1 MSWNL
6 TARDGWVKRN
16 PESPALETGGLHS
29 LRQIL
34 DRMPG
39 VHWYL
44 NTTKPAV
51 TCFQHANFYG
61 YLNPLRPIPIQL
73 VDGVTLEW
81 LYRQGERELQQAP
94 CFDAGTTL
102 ATILCDGV
110 NPNPALEEVCRQMDI
125 ALLRST
131 LAPAG
136 VLDFLQANLAKLL
149 SPRCNRHGVFLAV
162 MNTGVIITGKSGIG
176 KSEVA
181 LDLVQRGHQLIA
193 DDVVEIYR
201 RDGPVLM
208 GECPPSLKG
217 HIEIRGLGIIN
228 AEKMFGPAAVMDY
241 YELELIINLSD
252 AKEREIEN
260 LDRLK
265 PSLEPV
271 DILGV
276 EIPCLHILVAPGRNL
291 SVLVEAAIRDHLLR
305 KTGANSSLEFVGRHN
320 RRMGIGG
327 EE

>member
-1 MSWNL
+1 
-6 TARDGWVKRN
+6 
-16 PESPALETGGLHS
+16 
-29 LRQIL
+29 
-34 DRMPG
+34 MPG

-44 NTTKPAV
+44 DTTKPV
-51 TCFQHANFYG
+51 GTCFQHVNLYG

-73 VDGVTLEW
+73 ADGVSLEW
-81 LYRQGERELQQAP
+81 LYRQGERELRHAP
-94 CFDAGTTL
+94 CFDADATL

-110 NPNPALEEVCRQMDI
+110 NPNPALEEVCRQLDI
-125 ALLRST
+125 ALVRSA

-136 VLDFLQANLAKLL
+136 VLDFLQANLTKLL

-162 MNTGVIITGKSGIG
+162 MNTGVLITGKSGIG

-201 RDGPVLM
+201 RDGPELL
-208 GECPPSLKG
+208 GECPASLKG

-228 AEKMFGPAAVMDY
+228 VEKMFGPAAVMDHY
-241 YELELIINLSD
+241 GLELIIRLSD
-252 AKEREIEN
+252 ATDGEMQN

-265 PSLEPV
+265 PSLETM

-276 EIPCLHILVAPGRNL
+276 AIPCLHILVAPGRNL

-305 KTGANSSLEFVGRHN
+305 KAGSNSSLEFLDRHD
-320 RRMGIGG
+320 RHMGIGG
-327 EE
+327 AE